1 MAKPSASRSRH
12 RIPPPSPHKI
22 PLKQNA
28 FEFMRGAN
36 STLIPLFPYLDEGS
50 ILPAGTVYYGPGD
63 THFGQFE
70 HYNDVD
76 EVFIVLAARGARFRS
91 GTVRVGPRQHFV
103 GSPFMGSDEKDAM
116 ALIVIT
122 QRQSVGRPQKERVV
136 FRCGECRHVLCDHEF
151 DATPPP
157 RGRQREVLGPHAP
170 FRTLTEGVAAYER
183 YNENT
188 TCPKCGAR
196 NPPFPISLWGN
207 DRYTAQTRLVRW
219 AREELARDMS
229 DASEGAE

>member
-1 MAKPSASRSRH
+1 MVKASVSSRKPH
-12 RIPPPSPHKI
+12 RIQPASPDKL
-22 PLKQNA
+22 PLKQNV

-36 STLIPLFPYLDEGS
+36 STLIPLFPYLDAGS
-50 ILPAGTVYYGPGD
+50 ILPAGTVYYGHGS

-70 HYNDVD
+70 HFNDVD
-76 EVFIVLAARGARFRS
+76 EVFIVFAAKAARFRS

-103 GSPFMGSDEKDAM
+103 GSPFMGSDEPDAM

-136 FRCGECRHVLCDHEF
+136 FRCEKCRNVLLDHEF
-151 DATPPP
+151 DATPPL
-157 RGRQREVLGPHAP
+157 RGRQRDALGSQAP
-170 FRTLTEGVAAYER
+170 FTTLTEGVVAYQR
-183 YNENT
+183 YNEQLA
-188 TCPKCGAR
+188 CSKCGHE
-196 NPPFPISLWGN
+196 NPAFPIPLWGN

-229 DASEGAE
+229 GAGP

>member
-1 MAKPSASRSRH
+1 MAKASVASQTRH
-12 RIPPPSPHKI
+12 RIPPPSRDKL

-50 ILPAGTVYYGPGD
+50 MLPAGTVYYGHGS

-70 HYNDVD
+70 HWNDVD
-76 EVFIVLAARGARFRS
+76 EVFIVFAAKGARFRS

-103 GSPFMGSDEKDAM
+103 GSPFMGSDEPDAM

-136 FRCGECRHVLCDHEF
+136 FRCEKCRNVLLDHDF

-157 RGRQREVLGPHAP
+157 RGRQRETLGSQAP
-170 FRTLTEGVAAYER
+170 FTTLTEGVVAYER
-183 YNENT
+183 YNENLE
-188 TCPKCGAR
+188 CSKCGHV
-196 NPPFPISLWGN
+196 NQPFPIPLWGN
-207 DRYTAQTRLVRW
+207 DRYSAQTRLVRW

-229 DASEGAE
+229 GAGS